1 MTTQQDFLR
10 DAMNELAMTRNA
22 FAIRLACPRRTL
34 DKWLL
39 PSDSKDHR
47 PLDETMWK
55 FVREVT
61 EHERLK
67 ANQRPSKKKAGNSA

>member
-1 MTTQQDFLR
+1 MSAQQEFLR
-10 DAMNELAMTRNA
+10 DAMSELAMTRDA

-39 PSDSKDHR
+39 PSSSKDHR

-67 ANQRPSKKKAGNSA
+67 ATQKPRKKKVENSS